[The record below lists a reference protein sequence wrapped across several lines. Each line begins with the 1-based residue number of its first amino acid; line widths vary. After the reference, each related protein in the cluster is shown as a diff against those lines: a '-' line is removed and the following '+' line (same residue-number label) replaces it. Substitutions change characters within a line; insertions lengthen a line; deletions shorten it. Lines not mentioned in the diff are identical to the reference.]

1 MSSHALQ
8 QDGGRLFE
16 GDTNRNRYDPFG
28 RCHRVLRVGPENA
41 APCDPVTFME
51 VGDAFADRNHCS
63 CSFLSR
69 SERKLIAI
77 TTLPHV
83 EVDEIY
89 PGHSNA
95 TQYLV
100 LLGCGRGNLPQVHDL
115 GTTSFRKLNRL
126 HRDRLLW
133 AIPTARRGRSDQPSG
148 IACCSSKQD
157 SRFLRSTA
165 TRACDPS
172 GAALRYW
179 TGHEVGCPSSRA
191 ARNGQY

>member
-8 QDGGRLFE
+8 QGGGRLFE
-16 GDTNRNRYDPFG
+16 AETNRNRYDPFG
-28 RCHRVLRVGPENA
+28 RCHGILRVGAENA

-51 VGDAFADRNHCS
+51 VGDAFPDGNHGS
-63 CSFLSR
+63 CSLLSR

-95 TQYLV
+95 NQHLV
-100 LLGCGRGNLPQVHDL
+100 LPGCGRGNLPQVHDL

-126 HRDRLLW
+126 HRYYRHFSFEPLHVARLL
-133 AIPTARRGRSDQPSG
+133 
-148 IACCSSKQD
+148 
-157 SRFLRSTA
+157 
-165 TRACDPS
+165 
-172 GAALRYW
+172 
-179 TGHEVGCPSSRA
+179 VG
-191 ARNGQY
+191 